1 MLFFSQDGNDF
12 GENFSDL
19 QFVMTEVCHK
29 LLVLLSCSVIT
40 TWSNNIKNVY
50 CNS

>member
-29 LLVLLSCSVIT
+29 LLAVLLSCSVLT

-50 CNS
+50 C